1 MAQNPFKPTAGKMP
15 PILIGRRPI
24 IDDFVEG
31 IQNGA
36 GAPGRLMLMTG
47 QRGFGKT
54 VMLTELGSVAREHDW
69 DVVSDTA
76 SEGLCARLVAALS
89 PRGPRLSRASIA
101 PEVSLAGVASARL
114 GSVELAAGE
123 QGALTL
129 RRAIESRLAK
139 VGDGKGLAFTIDEAQ
154 SASLEDM
161 TALATA
167 LQHVIRDED
176 MRDVP
181 DSRKKGVALVFAALP
196 SLMDELLNDRVLTFL
211 RRSMQRELAE
221 VSLPDV
227 RSAYVETVLE
237 SGKAISEE
245 DALAAARAA
254 CGYPYMIQLI
264 GYYMWQAAE
273 RRGSCVIESADVET
287 GISDAVLAFGDA
299 VCAPLLDGLTPAQRA
314 FVQAMA
320 ADDPEPSRL
329 SDIAERTRRS
339 MSWANKYRASLIKER
354 VVEPEGRGLL
364 RLTTP
369 HLAEYIRTRRR
380 S

>member
-36 GAPGRLMLMTG
+36 GAPGRLMLITG

-54 VMLTELGSVAREHDW
+54 VMLTELGRVAREHDW

-139 VGDGKGLAFTIDEAQ
+139 VGDGKGIAFTIDEAQ
-154 SASLEDM
+154 ATSLEDM

-227 RSAYVETVLE
+227 RSAYVETVRE

-369 HLAEYIRTRRR
+369 HLAEYICARRR